1 MVRIFNSY
9 VPTRLLLLVFGEI
22 VTVCVSFALAIAIAY
37 GDQRRAAFGDQQTL
51 LKILGVVIL
60 ATLCSHYL
68 ELHGVRRPISQEEMY
83 PRVVMLVGLLSIILA
98 ALSYVFPE
106 FQVGHYV
113 FLLGLFI
120 LAATWIF
127 WRWAYALLISMP
139 ALRERVYVLGN
150 GQRAMRI
157 REAIQTRSELGM
169 DLVGLAGNKTNVPSS
184 SEILSSTLKDLW
196 NRRAVD
202 RVIVALSDRRSMMP
216 VNELLD
222 MRLHGIRVDDGTSV
236 LEKVTGKIEVDEL
249 HPSWMIFGDGFRL
262 RQRHWFF
269 RQAISALLALTL
281 SIVTLPLIPII
292 ALLIKLTSSGP
303 LLYRQKRVGL
313 RGRVFD
319 CLKFRTMRADAE
331 ADSGPTWASD
341 EDPRI
346 TTIGK
351 FLRRSRLDEIP
362 QIWNVLRGDM
372 GFVGPRPER
381 PEFVSELSEQI
392 PYYNVRHAVR
402 PGITGWA
409 QINYG
414 YGSSVEE
421 SKEKLRFD
429 LYYIR
434 NVSVSLDLLIVF
446 YSVRAVIIGRGV
458 R

>member
-1 MVRIFNSY
+1 VVRIFNSY
-9 VPTRLLLLVFGEI
+9 VPTRLLLLLLGEI
-22 VTVCVSFALAIAIAY
+22 ASVCASFALAIAICY
-37 GDQRRAAFGDQQTL
+37 GQERGTVFADTQVM

-60 ATLCSHYL
+60 ASLGSHYL
-68 ELHGVRRPISQEEMY
+68 ELHDMRRPSKQGELY
-83 PRVVMLVGLLSIILA
+83 PRILMLVGLLALVLA

-106 FQVGHYV
+106 FQVGRYV
-113 FLLGLFI
+113 FLIGLFI
-120 LAATWIF
+120 LAGIWIF
-127 WRWAYALLISMP
+127 WRWAYGHIISVP
-139 ALRERVYVLGN
+139 ALRERVYLLGN
-150 GQRAMRI
+150 GERALRI
-157 REAIQTRSELGM
+157 REAIESRADLGM
-169 DLVGLAGNKTNVPSS
+169 DLVGWSGTTSEPLTSGSLAQ
-184 SEILSSTLKDLW
+184 TLKQLW
-196 NRRAVD
+196 AQRSVD
-202 RVIVALSDRRSMMP
+202 RVIVALADRRATMP

-222 MRLHGIRVDDGTSV
+222 MRLHGIRIDDGHSV
-236 LEKVTGKIEVDEL
+236 LEKVTGKIDVDEL

-262 RQRHWFF
+262 KQRHWLF
-269 RQAISALLALTL
+269 RQSVSALLALTL
-281 SIVTLPLIPII
+281 SILTLPLIPII
-292 ALLIKLTSSGP
+292 ALLIKLTSRGP
-303 LLYRQKRVGL
+303 VLYRQKRVGL

-319 CLKFRTMRADAE
+319 CYKFRSMRADAE
-331 ADSGPTWASD
+331 ADSGATWASD

-346 TTIGK
+346 TSVGK

-381 PEFVSELSEQI
+381 PEFVQQLSEQI

-421 SKEKLRFD
+421 AKEKLRFD

-434 NVSVSLDLLIVF
+434 NVSVTLDLLIVF
-446 YSVRAVIIGRGV
+446 NTVRAVAIGRGV

>member
-9 VPTRLLLLVFGEI
+9 VPSRLLLLLFGEV

-37 GDQRRAAFGDQQTL
+37 GDQRRAAFADQQTL
-51 LKILGVVIL
+51 LKILSVVIL
-60 ATLCSHYL
+60 ATFCSHYL
-68 ELHGVRRPISQEEMY
+68 ELHGVRRPVRQKEMY
-83 PRVVMLVGLLSIILA
+83 ARVVMLVGLLSLVLA

-113 FLLGLFI
+113 FLLGVFI
-120 LAATWIF
+120 LAAAWIF

-157 REAIQTRSELGM
+157 REAIQSRAELGM
-169 DLVGLAGNKTNVPSS
+169 DLVGLVGNKTSALSS
-184 SEILSSTLKDLW
+184 SETLSSTLKDLW

-202 RVIVALSDRRSMMP
+202 RVIVALSDRRCMMP
-216 VNELLD
+216 VSELLD

-292 ALLIKLTSSGP
+292 VLLIKLTSKGP
-303 LLYRQKRVGL
+303 LLYRQKRVGF

-346 TTIGK
+346 TAIGK

-372 GFVGPRPER
+372 AFVGPRPER

-392 PYYNVRHAVR
+392 PYYSIRHAVR

-421 SKEKLRFD
+421 AKEKLRFD

-434 NVSVSLDLLIVF
+434 NVSVMLDLLIVF
-446 YSVRAVIIGRGV
+446 YTLRAVIIGRGV